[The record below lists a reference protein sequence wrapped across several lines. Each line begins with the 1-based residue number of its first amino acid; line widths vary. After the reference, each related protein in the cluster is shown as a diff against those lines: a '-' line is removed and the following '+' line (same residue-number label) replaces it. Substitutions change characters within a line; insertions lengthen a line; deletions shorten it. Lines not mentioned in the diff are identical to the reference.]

1 MTFQVIHSSD
11 GSNARSPFRVIEQP
25 SGREVDW
32 INRFL
37 DRESVRRLAENT
49 LRGYAMDLLHF
60 LRWWAS
66 VNQTDAISEVAFS
79 ATVLLDYLRFQAGH
93 HPQPAA
99 ATTNRR
105 VGVVERALH
114 NEFPDVASPFAPGF
128 HHFYWRRS
136 PLGCSRPRQTL
147 SRLRVKEPKR
157 IVVPLSIDEVAHFW
171 SSFRTSRDLAIVG
184 LMLLQGLR
192 SNEVITLN
200 REDVLLAESQ
210 IRVRG
215 KGNKIRC
222 LPLASDTVLLLDHY
236 LRLERP
242 QPCGPALFVSLKG
255 PARGAR
261 MTPAGM
267 RSLFRHHRHA
277 TGIAPAHPHRFRHTF
292 ASDMVRA
299 GISLPALMQLMG
311 HAQISTTMV
320 YVQIS
325 PRDVFEQYARAVA
338 QQIRPT
344 LPSPL

>member
-1 MTFQVIHSSD
+1 MTFQVIHSPD
-11 GSNARSPFRVIEQP
+11 GGNARSPFRVIEQP
-25 SGREVDW
+25 MGREVEW
-32 INRFL
+32 VNRFL
-37 DRESVRRLAENT
+37 DCECVRRLAETT
-49 LRGYAMDLLHF
+49 LRSYAMDLLHF

-66 VNQTDAISEVAFS
+66 VNHTDAVREGALS
-79 ATVLLDYLRFQAGH
+79 ATVLLDYLRFQAGQ

-99 ATTNRR
+99 ATINRR
-105 VGVVERALH
+105 VGVVECALR
-114 NEFPDVASPFAPGF
+114 NEFPDTASPFAPRF

-136 PLGCSRPRQTL
+136 PLGYGRPRPTL

-157 IVVPLSIDEVAHFW
+157 IVMPLSVDEVARFW

-192 SNEVITLN
+192 SQEVIALN
-200 REDVLLAESQ
+200 CEDVFLSESQ
-210 IRVRG
+210 MRVRG
-215 KGNKIRC
+215 KGNKIRF

-242 QPCGPALFVSLKG
+242 EPCGPALFVSLKG

-267 RSLFRHHRHA
+267 RSLFRHHRRISH
-277 TGIAPAHPHRFRHTF
+277 TAPAHPHRFRHTF

-311 HAQISTTMV
+311 HAQISTTML
-320 YVQIS
+320 YVQLS

-344 LPSPL
+344 LPIPL

>member
-1 MTFQVIHSSD
+1 MTFHLIHSP
-11 GSNARSPFRVIEQP
+11 GAGNARSPFRVIEQP
-25 SGREVDW
+25 TGREVDW

-37 DRESVRRLAENT
+37 DRECVRRLAENT
-49 LRGYAMDLLHF
+49 LRSYAMDLLHF

-66 VNQTDAISEVAFS
+66 VHHTDAIIESALS
-79 ATVLLDYLRFQAGH
+79 ATVLSDYLRFQTSH

-99 ATTNRR
+99 ATINRR
-105 VGVVERALH
+105 VGVVERALR
-114 NEFPDVASPFAPGF
+114 NEFPDAASPFAPGF

-136 PLGCSRPRQTL
+136 PLGYGRPRPTL

-157 IVVPLSIDEVAHFW
+157 IVVPLSVDEVARFW

-184 LMLLQGLR
+184 LMLLHGLR

-200 REDVLLAESQ
+200 CEDVLLAESQ

-242 QPCGPALFVSLKG
+242 QPCGLALFVSLKG

-267 RSLFRHHRHA
+267 RSLFRHHRRA
-277 TGIAPAHPHRFRHTF
+277 TGIVPAHPHRFRHTF

-311 HAQISTTMV
+311 HAHISTTMV

>member
-1 MTFQVIHSSD
+1 MTFQVIHFLD
-11 GSNARSPFRVIEQP
+11 GGNTRSPFRVIEQP
-25 SGREVDW
+25 MGREVEW

-37 DRESVRRLAENT
+37 DRECVRRLAENT
-49 LRGYAMDLLHF
+49 LRSYAMDLLDF
-60 LRWWAS
+60 LRWWDSMNHTVVIREEAL
-66 VNQTDAISEVAFS
+66 S
-79 ATVLLDYLRFQAGH
+79 ATVLMEYLRFQTGE

-99 ATTNRR
+99 ATINRR
-105 VGVVERALH
+105 MGVVERALR
-114 NEFPDVASPFAPGF
+114 NEFPDAASPFVPGF

-136 PLGCSRPRQTL
+136 PLVCSRPRPTL

-157 IVVPLSIDEVAHFW
+157 IVIPLSVDEVARFW

-200 REDVLLAESQ
+200 CEDVLLPESQ

-242 QPCGPALFVSLKG
+242 QQCGSSLFVSLKG
-255 PARGAR
+255 PARGVR

-267 RSLFRHHRHA
+267 RSLFRYHRCI
-277 TGIAPAHPHRFRHTF
+277 TETAPAHPHRFRHTF

-299 GISLPALMQLMG
+299 GISLPALMHLMG
-311 HAQISTTMV
+311 HAHISTTML
-320 YVQIS
+320 YAHIS

-338 QQIRPT
+338 QHIRPA
-344 LPSPL
+344 LPIPL